1 VYLTVSLGSRTPKGE
16 NSAIFREKAVNFK
29 LNVCP
34 IEMGPGSGSL
44 LLRASL
50 LLLVTVYLIDCF
62 LILFEQIN

>member
-1 VYLTVSLGSRTPKGE
+1 
-16 NSAIFREKAVNFK
+16 
-29 LNVCP
+29 VCP

-62 LILFEQIN
+62 LILFERIN